1 MRVLIVA
8 GTYAGD
14 RSNPWLL
21 DDLAREF
28 VAAGHTVDVLSFDPT
43 GARPKGPIVQDI
55 DRLDAFSV
63 GSTHVRRGAVQKL
76 LGYVQAGIGLH
87 VEGYRFVRRNTYDLC
102 IYTSVASFSWGFPS
116 RVRRAGI
123 AKKLVLV
130 LWDFFPIHQVEIGR
144 IRARWLA
151 APLKALERL
160 AIRRADVVALMTPAN
175 ERFFRSY
182 HRGMSAET
190 FLLPPWSS
198 SGTDAPFT
206 RHEMTR
212 FTAVFGGQLVKGRG
226 IDTLL
231 AAAAILQADSAP
243 VDIIVAGDGSE
254 SGRLHDEAKR
264 LGLTNVT
271 FPGSMPRDEYRSMLA
286 RAHIGIAITV
296 PGVTPPSFPSK
307 IVEYC
312 GLGLPVVVCVEPSS
326 DAGDIVEQHSA
337 GIKVLAGDARGV
349 ADAIRRLLK
358 AHERGD
364 FDVWRASAHVFYE
377 SELSTRRAVRR
388 LISIESAAPA

>member
-28 VAAGHTVDVLSFDPT
+28 VATGHTVDVLSFDPT

-63 GSTHVRRGAVQKL
+63 GSTHTRRGAVQKL

-87 VEGYRFVRRNTYDLC
+87 VDGYRFVRRNTYDLC
-102 IYTSVASFSWGFPS
+102 IYTSIASFSWGFPS

-130 LWDFFPIHQVEIGR
+130 LWDFFPIHQLQIGR
-144 IRARWLA
+144 INGTWLA
-151 APLKALERL
+151 TPLKALERL
-160 AIRRADVVALMTPAN
+160 AIHRADVVALMTPAN
-175 ERFFRSY
+175 ERFYRTY
-182 HRGMSAET
+182 HRGLSART
-190 FLLPPWSS
+190 VIIPPWSS
-198 SGTDAPFT
+198 SGASAPVVQ
-206 RHEMTR
+206 EKMKR
-212 FTAVFGGQLVKGRG
+212 FTAVFGGQLVRGRG
-226 IDTLL
+226 IETLL
-231 AAAAILQADSAP
+231 AAAAILQAKNAV
-243 VDIIVAGDGSE
+243 VDIVVAGDGSE
-254 SGRLHDEAKR
+254 SGRLREEAKR
-264 LGLTNVT
+264 LGLNNLSFVGT
-271 FPGSMPRDEYRSMLA
+271 MPRDEYRSMLA

-326 DAGDIVEQHSA
+326 DAGDLIEQHRA
-337 GIKVLAGDARGV
+337 GIKVDAGDAMGV
-349 ADAIRRLLK
+349 ADAIWKLLRT
-358 AHERGD
+358 HELGGLGPWGVAAR
-364 FDVWRASAHVFYE
+364 SYYTT
-377 SELSTRRAVRR
+377 ELSTSRAVERF
-388 LISIESAAPA
+388 AAIGVQ